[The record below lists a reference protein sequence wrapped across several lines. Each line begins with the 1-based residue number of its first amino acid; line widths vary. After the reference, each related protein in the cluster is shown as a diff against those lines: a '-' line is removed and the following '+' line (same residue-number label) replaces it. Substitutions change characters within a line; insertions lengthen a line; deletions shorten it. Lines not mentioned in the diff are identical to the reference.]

1 MKVHKVG
8 LQGLDLVMVVNLY
21 MPSIL
26 FVGHRQTVKTQ
37 IRRRRMRHLIRVST
51 VCLQKALSK
60 FE

>member
-21 MPSIL
+21 MSSIL
-26 FVGHRQTVKTQ
+26 FVGHRQTVQTH
-37 IRRRRMRHLIRVST
+37 IRCGRMRHLIRVST
-51 VCLQKALSK
+51 VCLGNALLK